1 MKPITPKLLA
11 SLSTKEK
18 PELMAPLAAAMN
30 EFFPLFDI
38 TTEKRIEHCL
48 TQLLHESD
56 GFRTLQEYAS
66 GDAYDTRTD
75 LGNTAAR
82 DGDGRKYKGR
92 GPIQTTGKANYLR
105 AQKAMVKYGVVVDLI
120 NHPEQLATPR
130 LGVLAACIYW
140 DDKKLNALADADN
153 IKAITKKINGGYNGL
168 ADRIKYLEKCR
179 AAIVDDAKPTG
190 LINAGSPPAQ
200 IKMLQQALT
209 DRNYPVGKVDG
220 KWGRMTRD
228 AVMSFKADNFL
239 DVTDPSLALADVLL
253 AGPKVIPTRVNATVA
268 DLREDGSTTVAAG
281 DKLKIAGV
289 GSTIVAAGTS
299 ALGQFEEA
307 SSYWAR
313 IKWAWEPF
321 SDTFGWI
328 FTNPFIFVLPIG
340 IIAFYYGGKMQQK
353 RLEEYKAGKTQ

>member
-1 MKPITPKLLA
+1 MKPITAKLLA

-30 EFFPLFDI
+30 EFFPQYDI
-38 TTEKRIEHCL
+38 TTEKRQEHFL
-48 TQLLHESD
+48 AQALHEAD

-66 GDAYDTRTD
+66 GNAYDTRTD
-75 LGNTAAR
+75 LGNTAAK

-92 GPIQTTGKANYLR
+92 GIFQTTGRTNYAAAGKVMGLNLIANPTL
-105 AQKAMVKYGVVVDLI
+105 
-120 NHPEQLATPR
+120 LATPR
-130 LGVLAACIYW
+130 YAVWSACIYW
-140 DDKKLNALADADN
+140 QSRKLNALADADN
-153 IKAITKKINGGYNGL
+153 VKLITKKINGGYNGL

-179 AAIVDDAKPTG
+179 AAIIEDAKPTG
-190 LINAGSPPAQ
+190 LINAGSQPAQ

-239 DVTDPSLALADVLL
+239 DVTDPSLALADVML

-268 DLREDGSTTVAAG
+268 DLREEGSTTVATG

-289 GSTIVAAGTS
+289 GGTVMAAGSS
-299 ALGQFEEA
+299 ALGQFEEV
-307 SSYWAR
+307 SGYWSR
-313 IKWAWEPF
+313 LKWAWEPF